1 MKRIQTII
9 WLVTVLVSGS
19 ARAAVHLVP
28 EEYATIQSAVDAS
41 ESSDTVIVATGT
53 YSGSGNRN
61 INFNGKSITVRS
73 TDPTDPQIIN
83 NTVIDCEGQGRGFV
97 FYTAESAGATI
108 AGLTV
113 TNGYAFLGGA
123 IYCYNNSSPSVNN
136 CVLTG
141 NSAALGGA
149 IACAS
154 TNGPPEISNCTIT
167 ANSALVG
174 GGAIYCNGDNP
185 TIRNCVISGNS
196 ALSGGAIYSHNA
208 GNPVITNCTITAN
221 TASDSAGAIYSYK
234 ASNLT
239 INNCILWGDTAANAS
254 EILVGNLGAP
264 TSVGISYCDI
274 QNPDESVVSDTDCTI
289 EWGQGNIDLDPG
301 FAGTDRLNESQTA
314 ADHHLLEGS
323 PCVDAGDPSFVA
335 APDETDID
343 GEPRILGAKVDIGA
357 DELATPVPAEVKI
370 TPKTLSISSNG
381 KWISCSITLLDEN
394 YGIGDVNTDT
404 ITLNA
409 QLSPVSIRTDQQEQ
423 KLLVKFDR
431 SAVQE
436 MVSGEESPAML
447 NVAGELNDG
456 MVFAGADTIII
467 LPAGSKKN
475 NRWRHAADNIE

>member
-1 MKRIQTII
+1 MKRIETII
-9 WLVTVLVSGS
+9 CLVTVLLAGS
-19 ARAAVHLVP
+19 APAAVHLVP
-28 EEYATIQSAVDAS
+28 EEYATIQAAVDAS
-41 ESSDTVIVATGT
+41 KNFDTVIVATGT

-61 INFNGKSITVRS
+61 ITFNGKSITVRS
-73 TDPTDPQIIN
+73 IDPGDPN
-83 NTVIDCEGQGRGFV
+83 VVNSTVIDCEGKGRGFV

-123 IYCYNNSSPSVNN
+123 IYCYNNSSPSINN

-141 NSAALGGA
+141 NSAVLGGA

-154 TNGPPEISNCTIT
+154 TNGPPEIANCIIT

-174 GGAIYCNGDNP
+174 GGAIYCNGDSP

-221 TASDSAGAIYSYK
+221 TASDSAGAIYCYK

-264 TSVGISYCDI
+264 TSVRISYCDI
-274 QNPDESVVSDTDCTI
+274 QNPDESVIFDTDCTI

-301 FAGTDRLNESQTA
+301 FAGTDSLNNIQA
-314 ADHHLLEGS
+314 AAAGDYHLLEGS

-343 GEPRILGAKVDIGA
+343 GEPRILGAKIDIGA
-357 DELATPVPAEVKI
+357 DELATFVPAEVKI
-370 TPKTLSISSNG
+370 TPKTLNIPSNG
-381 KWISCSITLLDEN
+381 KWISCSVMLLDEN
-394 YGIGDVNTDT
+394 YNISDVNIAT
-404 ITLNA
+404 IMLMLNDGE
-409 QLSPVSIRTDQQEQ
+409 LLIPVSIRTDQQAQ
-423 KLLVKFDR
+423 KLLLKFDR
-431 SAVQE
+431 LDVQE
-436 MVSGEESPAML
+436 MLKYDENPISLTVTGM
-447 NVAGELNDG
+447 LNDG
-456 MVFAGADTIII
+456 MDFAGDDTITI
-467 LPAGSKKN
+467 LDAGSKK
-475 NRWRHAADNIE
+475 